1 MCILP
6 LFVMAGGR
14 PGFPPP
20 VRYCYL
26 TLRPAPFNISSC
38 RRLASRTSAGSRSG
52 GSRRGPGA
60 AGRVLPVAWR
70 HEAVRPALPNA
81 PLGLPACT
89 VSCAALGR
97 LALPNGPI
105 RTARLA
111 FWQHLLMHTFALSG
125 ATCSR
130 SVACRCTRQGGI
142 FPAKGPRRAE
152 KRSISRVF
160 TDFFNISSP
169 ADEGL
174 PYFPCLC
181 KSRGNEG
188 QSQQREKETA
198 PSRTAPN

>member
-38 RRLASRTSAGSRSG
+38 RRLASRTSASSRSG

-60 AGRVLPVAWR
+60 AGRVLPVTWR

-105 RTARLA
+105 RAARQPLLQHSAMHILA
-111 FWQHLLMHTFALSG
+111 PLRA
-125 ATCSR
+125 SR
-130 SVACRCTRQGGI
+130 SFTVAGRCTRQGGI

-160 TDFFNISSP
+160 TDFF
-169 ADEGL
+169 
-174 PYFPCLC
+174 
-181 KSRGNEG
+181 
-188 QSQQREKETA
+188 
-198 PSRTAPN
+198 